1 MPRQTFKPKRLF
13 FEFRAFRGKF
23 FKKQLKNKATRGKIY
38 KAYND
43 KSCRYVRHIISEVF
57 ILRLALAI
65 AQIVLSVVLV
75 AVVLL
80 QQSRR
85 QGLSGAISG
94 AADTFFSKNKSGNLD
109 SVLVKV
115 TAVVAAIFII
125 VTLVLNFFVA

>member
-1 MPRQTFKPKRLF
+1 M
-13 FEFRAFRGKF
+13 
-23 FKKQLKNKATRGKIY
+23 
-38 KAYND
+38 
-43 KSCRYVRHIISEVF
+43 
-57 ILRLALAI
+57 RLALAI

-75 AVVLL
+75 VVVLL

-109 SVLVKV
+109 SILVKV

>member
-1 MPRQTFKPKRLF
+1 M
-13 FEFRAFRGKF
+13 
-23 FKKQLKNKATRGKIY
+23 
-38 KAYND
+38 
-43 KSCRYVRHIISEVF
+43 
-57 ILRLALAI
+57 RLALAI
-65 AQIVLSVVLV
+65 AQIVLSVALV

-109 SVLVKV
+109 SILVKV